1 MTSRSESPL
10 QLMSIAKQFPSRIA
24 AATTKKD
31 SRKIAEIN
39 FDPLNPAIDH
49 IENDTFRHLPYRA
62 LDSTVPLVRIWL
74 SNFPFFEE
82 HILKE

>member
-1 MTSRSESPL
+1 
-10 QLMSIAKQFPSRIA
+10 MSIAKQFPSRIA
-24 AATTKKD
+24 AATTKES

-49 IENDTFRHLPYRA
+49 IENDTVRHLPYRD
-62 LDSTVPLVRIWL
+62 LDSTVPLVRFWL
-74 SNFPFFEE
+74 SNFPFLKE

>member
-24 AATTKKD
+24 AATTKEG

-49 IENDTFRHLPYRA
+49 IENDTVRLLPCRA
-62 LDSTVPLVRIWL
+62 LDPAVPLVRLWL
-74 SNFPFFEE
+74 SNLPFLKE